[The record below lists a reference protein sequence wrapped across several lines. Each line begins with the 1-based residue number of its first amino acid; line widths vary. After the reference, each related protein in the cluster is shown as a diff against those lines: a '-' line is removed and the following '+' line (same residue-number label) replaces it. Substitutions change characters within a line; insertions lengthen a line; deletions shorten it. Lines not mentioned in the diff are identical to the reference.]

1 VIAMIDNYDSF
12 TYNLVQYLR
21 ELAGDEE
28 VWVVR
33 NDTATPEVVL
43 AWRPRAIVLSPGPGV
58 PEAAGICVELIRKAV
73 AVPLLGVC
81 LGHQALAVAYGGQ
94 VVRAPLPRHGKTSE
108 VHHSGQGIF
117 ASLPDPFTATR
128 YHSLV
133 ARRDTLPAELT
144 VSAWT
149 DDGLVMGLDHRT
161 RPHHGV
167 QFHPESHLTP
177 SGMKMLANFLAL
189 ARSEGRQGPGVRDQ
203 GQQSPGGREP

>member
-1 VIAMIDNYDSF
+1 MIVMIDNYDSF

-28 VWVVR
+28 VRVER
-33 NDTATPEVVL
+33 NDALTVRGVL
-43 AWRPRAIVLSPGPGV
+43 ALAPSAIVLSPGPGV
-58 PEAAGICVELIRKAV
+58 PEAAGICVELIRAAA

-94 VVRAPLPRHGKTSE
+94 VGRAPVPRHGKTSE
-108 VHHSGQGIF
+108 VHHSGHGVF
-117 ASLPDPFTATR
+117 AALPDPFTATR

-133 ARRDTLPAELT
+133 ARRESLPPELR

-149 DDGLVMGLDHRT
+149 DDGLIMGLEHVA

-167 QFHPESHLTP
+167 QFHPESHLTH
-177 SGMKMLANFLAL
+177 GGKKLLGNFLAL
-189 ARSEGRQGPGVRDQ
+189 ARAQGGPGVGER
-203 GQQSPGGREP
+203 GPGATQ